1 MPTWSTNRWSLRTT
15 AESLRDLL
23 FANEARS
30 QQLYSSLWSLAEVV
44 TNGGDESFAAG
55 RENLGDE
62 QTGRTRCASE
72 PVTLG
77 IVVKLDA
84 TPGVSRD
91 DALLRHADG
100 NPAKSEDLK
109 LAANQLDPDAG
120 SAQETHWIP
129 LSDLMTGLMVLFLL
143 IAVTYMIRVEADADR
158 VKEVAIAYSEIKD
171 ALYDDLKREFK
182 LDLKNWK
189 AQLIKDDLSI
199 RFTEPDVLFAEGSS
213 DLKPEFRAI
222 LSDFFP
228 RYVRILTSPK
238 YRGAISE
245 VRIEGHTSSD
255 WTSVTTPEDA
265 YFRNM
270 ELSQART
277 RSALVFALS
286 LPEVNAER
294 AWLRQYLTANG
305 LSSSHPV
312 FDASGVED
320 PARSRRVEFR
330 VRTDAET
337 RLAKILEV
345 SK

>member
-1 MPTWSTNRWSLRTT
+1 
-15 AESLRDLL
+15 
-23 FANEARS
+23 
-30 QQLYSSLWSLAEVV
+30 LA
-44 TNGGDESFAAG
+44 D
-55 RENLGDE
+55 
-62 QTGRTRCASE
+62 
-72 PVTLG
+72 
-77 IVVKLDA
+77 
-84 TPGVSRD
+84 
-91 DALLRHADG
+91 
-100 NPAKSEDLK
+100 
-109 LAANQLDPDAG
+109 NQLESDSD

-129 LSDLMTGLMVLFLL
+129 LSDLMTGLMVMFLL

-158 VKEVAIAYSEIKD
+158 VKEVAVAYSEIKD
-171 ALYDDLKREFK
+171 ALYDDLNREFK
-182 LDLKNWK
+182 GDLKNWN

-238 YRGAISE
+238 YRASISE

-255 WTSVTTPEDA
+255 WTSVTTPDDA
-265 YFRNM
+265 YLRNM

-277 RSALVFALS
+277 RSALVFALG
-286 LPEVNAER
+286 LPEVNNER
-294 AWLRQYLTANG
+294 SWLRQYLTANG

-312 FDASGVED
+312 FDANGVED

-330 VRTDAET
+330 IRTDAET
-337 RLAKILEV
+337 RIAKILEV